1 MGYVPQLTRQCVL
14 CVHKVYFGASACK
27 YHLAFHVLGVS
38 CFTGMSYL
46 VKKPE
51 LDQLNGLGW
60 FGRYLAEDFFIAQML
75 RDRFIVSDNCLY
87 GSQVPVGL
95 LPYLDTL

>member
-1 MGYVPQLTRQCVL
+1 M
-14 CVHKVYFGASACK
+14 YFGASACK

-46 VKKPE
+46 VKKQE
-51 LDQLNGLGW
+51 LDRLNGLGH

-75 RDRFIVSDNCLY
+75 RDKFVDITLLHVIKYHVYSVIGQRSF
-87 GSQVPVGL
+87 GL
-95 LPYLDTL
+95 

>member
-1 MGYVPQLTRQCVL
+1 M
-14 CVHKVYFGASACK
+14 YFGASACK

-46 VKKPE
+46 VKKQE
-51 LDQLNGLGW
+51 LDRLNGLGW

-75 RDRFIVSDNCLY
+75 RDKLANVIAYYTHTHTHTHV
-87 GSQVPVGL
+87 
-95 LPYLDTL
+95 

>member
-1 MGYVPQLTRQCVL
+1 M
-14 CVHKVYFGASACK
+14 YFGASACK

-46 VKKPE
+46 VKKLE
-51 LDQLNGLGW
+51 LDRLNGLGW

-75 RDRFIVSDNCLY
+75 RDRCVIHMLTSVYVISSFQPFMPP
-87 GSQVPVGL
+87 GGVGAQL
-95 LPYLDTL
+95 LMLLFEP